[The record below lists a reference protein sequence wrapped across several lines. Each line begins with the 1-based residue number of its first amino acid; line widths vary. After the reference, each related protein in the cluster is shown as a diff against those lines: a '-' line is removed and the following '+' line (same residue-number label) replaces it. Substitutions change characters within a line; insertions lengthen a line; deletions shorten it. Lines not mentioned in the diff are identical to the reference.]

1 MTTRPLIAALL
12 LASAVPAHA
21 QIPGV
26 YRADVPYFD
35 ASETV
40 REYLSERFAV
50 DKSSVAVNMDTLQ
63 LERQGATATA
73 VVGSQNCALQLG
85 RSDTLSWR
93 TFFRVSAYQVESADC
108 S

>member
-1 MTTRPLIAALL
+1 MTIRPLIAALL

-50 DKSSVAVNMDTLQ
+50 DKSSVAVNMDALQ
-63 LERQGATATA
+63 LEREGATATA
-73 VVGSQNCALQLG
+73 VVGGQTCDLQLG
-85 RSDTLSWR
+85 RSDLLSWR